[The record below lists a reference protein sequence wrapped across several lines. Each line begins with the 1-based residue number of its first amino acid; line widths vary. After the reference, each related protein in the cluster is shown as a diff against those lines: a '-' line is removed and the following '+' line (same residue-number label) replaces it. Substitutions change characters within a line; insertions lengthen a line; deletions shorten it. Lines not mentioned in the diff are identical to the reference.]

1 MMSTSFT
8 EVEVLDKILNSGQIP
23 QSQTQ
28 RLGVIRSLFFHNIG
42 RSQTKRDQKVSL
54 PFVDRWRSRWKASAT
69 ERQKWFGPLNQE
81 KRTLRTDRDFI
92 LSLIADAPRSGTP
105 AKFTEATKNRVIA
118 IALKKPSDLGIPIE
132 KWSYA
137 ILAAY
142 LIEQGIVDTISST
155 TVGDFLKPASRKSS
169 QK

>member
-1 MMSTSFT
+1 MITSFT
-8 EVEVLDKILNSGQIP
+8 ESEALDKILNSGQI
-23 QSQTQ
+23 SHSESQ

-42 RSQTKRDQKVSL
+42 RSQTKRDQQVSL
-54 PFVDRWRSRWKASAT
+54 PFVDRWRDRWKASAV
-69 ERQKWFGPLNQE
+69 ERHKWFGPLNQE
-81 KRTLRTDRDFI
+81 KRTLRSDRDFV
-92 LSLIADAPRSGTP
+92 LSLIADAPRPGTP
-105 AKFTEATKNRVIA
+105 AKFTDATKNRIIA

-155 TVGDFLKPASRKSS
+155 TIGDFLKSAPRKSS
-169 QK
+169 QE